1 MNPCEPFIH
10 RPVMTALCM
19 SAILVFG
26 AMAYRLL
33 PVSDLPNVDFPTL
46 QVTAALPGAS
56 PQTMAATVATPL
68 EREFS
73 TIAGIDSMNSS
84 SGLGRTQIT
93 LQFSLRR
100 DIDAAAQ
107 DVQAAIARAAARLPP
122 SMPAPPSYSKVN
134 PAEQPIMYIA
144 LTSPTLP
151 TYTLD
156 RYAQTMLAQRISMV
170 SGVAQVQVYGSQKY
184 AVRVQLDPRE
194 LAWRDIGVDEVAAA
208 IDSANVN
215 LPTGTLFGAH
225 TSYTLEAAGELTEAA
240 AYRPIVIAW
249 REGRAVRLE
258 ELGRVLDG
266 IENDK
271 TAAWYNGERCITLA
285 IQRQPGT
292 NTVEV
297 AGEVRKLL
305 PAFLAQLPAA
315 VSLNVT
321 YDRSEMIRASV
332 TDVKFTLVLTM
343 ALVVLVIFL
352 FLRNLRAT
360 LIPALA
366 IPMSLVGTFAVMHLL
381 GFSLDNLSLMA
392 LTLSIGFVVDDAIV
406 MLENIVR
413 HAERGEGLW
422 QAALRG
428 SREVA
433 FTIVSMTLSL
443 AAVFIPVL
451 FMSGMVGRLLNEFS
465 ITIGAAILISGVVSL
480 TLTPMLC
487 SRFLRPESRRH
498 GLLYRIPFDAMRGAY
513 DRTLRFVL
521 AHRPATML
529 ASAAILGAT
538 CWLFVTIPKGFLP
551 TEDSA
556 RIFAITEAAEGTGFP
571 ALVELQKQAAA
582 ILEQEPSV
590 IGLLSSVGVR
600 GGMGSSNGGFMFATL
615 TPRSQR
621 PESVDEM
628 ISRLR
633 GRFAAIPGLRV
644 YPQNPPPIRLGG
656 SLTKSQYQVVLQGLD
671 TEELYRY
678 APLLAERMHEI
689 ESVQDPTTDLQV
701 RNPQVELTIDRDQ
714 ASTLGLSAEHV
725 ERALSLA
732 YGTQQVSTIYAPD
745 DQYQVIVELDP
756 QFQADPDAMN
766 LLYVRSSEG
775 RLIPL
780 GAAVEMRR
788 GVGPLSVNHAGQLP
802 AVTVSF
808 NLKPGHALGDAVTAV
823 NRLAAQV
830 LPATISTSLQG
841 TAQIFEESLGGLGL
855 LLLLTIVVIYIVL
868 GILYESFI
876 HPLTILTGLPF
887 AGFGALVTLMLF
899 KTDLNLY
906 AFVGVIMLVGLVKK
920 NSIMMVD
927 FALEA
932 QREGADPDRAIYDA
946 CLVRFRP
953 IMMTTFAALM
963 ATLPIALGWGAG
975 AESRRPLGLAVVGG
989 LVFSQVLTLYVTPVF
1004 YLYMDAL
1011 TRRLS
1016 RRRPVPATAAA
1027 LIEPAPEPPID
1038 RRRPAPHA
1046 PGVRA

>member
-1 MNPCEPFIH
+1 MNPCEPFIR
-10 RPVMTALCM
+10 RPVMTTLCM
-19 SAILVFG
+19 AAILVFG
-26 AMAYRLL
+26 AMAYRML
-33 PVSDLPNVDFPTL
+33 PVSDLPNVDFPTI

-68 EREFS
+68 ERECS
-73 TIAGIDSMNSS
+73 TIAGVDSMTSS
-84 SGLGRTQIT
+84 SGLGRTQVT

-122 SMPAPPSYSKVN
+122 AMPAPPSYSKVN

-194 LAWRDIGVDEVAAA
+194 LAWRDIGINEVAAA

-215 LPTGTLFGAH
+215 LPTGTLHGPR
-225 TSYTLEAAGELTEAA
+225 TSYTVEAEGELTEAA
-240 AYRPIVIAW
+240 AYRPIVVAW
-249 REGRAVRLE
+249 RDGRAVRLE
-258 ELGRVLDG
+258 ELGRVTDG
-266 IENDK
+266 VENDK

-297 AGEVRKLL
+297 ARAVRALL
-305 PAFLAQLPAA
+305 PAVTSGLPAA
-315 VSLNVT
+315 VALTVT
-321 YDRSEMIRASV
+321 YDRSEMIRESV

-343 ALVVLVIFL
+343 ALVVMVMFL

-413 HAERGEGLW
+413 HTERDEDLW

-451 FMSGMVGRLLNEFS
+451 FMPGMVGRLLNEFA
-465 ITIGAAILISGVVSL
+465 ITIGTAILISGVVSL

-487 SRFLRPESRRH
+487 SRFLRPVARRH
-498 GLLYRIPFDAMRGAY
+498 GLLYRIPERGFDAMRDAY
-513 DRTLRFVL
+513 ERTLRVVL
-521 AHRPATML
+521 RHRAATML
-529 ASAAILGAT
+529 GSAAVLAAT
-538 CWLFVTIPKGFLP
+538 CWLFVVIPKGFLP
-551 TEDSA
+551 TEDGG

-571 ALVELQKQAAA
+571 ALVELQEKVAAVF
-582 ILEQEPSV
+582 ESEPSV
-590 IGLLSSVGVR
+590 VGLLSSVGVR
-600 GGMGSSNGGFMFATL
+600 GGMGSSNGGFLFATL
-615 TPRSQR
+615 APRGER

-628 ISRLR
+628 IERLR
-633 GRFAAIPGLRV
+633 GRFAAIPGIRV

-656 SLTKSQYQVVLQGLD
+656 SLTKSQYQLVLQGLD

-678 APLLAERMHEI
+678 GPLLAERMQAI
-689 ESVQDPTTDLQV
+689 AAIQDPTTDLQV
-701 RNPQVELTIDRDQ
+701 RNPQLELTVDRDQ
-714 ASTLGLSAEHV
+714 ASVLGLSAEQV

-745 DQYQVIVELDP
+745 DQYQVILELDP
-756 QFQADPDAMN
+756 QFQAEPEAAS
-766 LLYVRSSEG
+766 LLYVRSAEG
-775 RLIPL
+775 RLVPL

-808 NLKPGHALGDAVTAV
+808 NLKPGHALGDAVAAV
-823 NRLAAQV
+823 NRLAAEV
-830 LPATISTSLQG
+830 LPATITTSLQG
-841 TAQIFEESLGGLGL
+841 TAQIFEESLAGLGL
-855 LLLLTIVVIYIVL
+855 LLLFTIAVIYIVL

-899 KTDLNLY
+899 DTDLNLY

-932 QREGADPDRAIYDA
+932 QREGQADPARAIYDA

-1004 YLYMDAL
+1004 YLSMDAL

-1016 RRRPVPATAAA
+1016 RRRPAARG
-1027 LIEPAPEPPID
+1027 EPAPEPHAG

-1046 PGVRA
+1046 TGVRA